1 MATYND
7 MVLTALERLITAASG
22 VYVQLATG
30 ATIELGGD
38 LPDTTAGD
46 LAAIR
51 ASLGGVLGVELS
63 GDLPDT
69 AAGDLAAISAALAG
83 TLSAQ
88 LSGDLPDTA
97 AGDLAAISA
106 ALAGTLSAQLS
117 GDLPDTAAGDLA
129 AISAALAG
137 TLLASVEFTADAR
150 TGELTRTSVTCVD
163 ADTDYTQAIPD
174 TALGVK
180 MRAVDQDA
188 AFAIDEATTAAVGG
202 WLFADETEIRLL
214 EAGTDR
220 VLHLQSAVAATV
232 VKVEFF

>member
-83 TLSAQ
+83 TL
-88 LSGDLPDTA
+88 
-97 AGDLAAISA
+97 
-106 ALAGTLSAQLS
+106 
-117 GDLPDTAAGDLA
+117 
-129 AISAALAG
+129 
-137 TLLASVEFTADAR
+137 LASVEFTADAR
-150 TGELTRTSVTCVD
+150 TGELTRTSVTCTD
-163 ADTDYTQAIPD
+163 PDTDYTQAIPD
-174 TALGVK
+174 TAIGVK
-180 MRAVDQDA
+180 MRAVDDDA
-188 AFAIDEATTAAVGG
+188 AFAIDEATTATVGG

-220 VLHLQSAVAATV
+220 VLHLQSGVAATV